1 MTTVSSWAS
10 FIGRF
15 AALGLLV
22 ALALAYLFPD
32 WVNSGQTTAL
42 GRASYST
49 AVDRIAPAVVNVYT
63 TRVIT
68 ETAQARFTDPYL
80 RRFFGNPPINRTR
93 QRLEPGLGSGVIV
106 DSDGH
111 ILTNHHVI
119 ADAADIRV
127 KLQDGRTARVSVVG
141 TDPDTDLAV
150 LKLDADGLPVAEFGD
165 PANTRV
171 GDVVLAIGNPFGIG
185 QTVTMGIVSATG
197 RNQLYINPYEDFL
210 QTDAAINAGNS
221 GGALTDVD
229 GKLVGI
235 NTAIFGREA
244 GAQGIGFAIPADLAE
259 EVMTQLIERGEVVR
273 GWLGIV
279 PALVPVV
286 SQSDG
291 RFRLMDG
298 VLVQDVRNPSP
309 AATAGLR
316 PGDVITDMDGQAVSD
331 RRELL
336 DRIART
342 PPGQN
347 VTFGFLRGESQLSAT
362 ATLQQRARN

>member
-1 MTTVSSWAS
+1 MTAAASWAT
-10 FIGRF
+10 FVGRF
-15 AALGLLV
+15 AALGLLI
-22 ALALAYLFPD
+22 ALALAYLFPN
-32 WVNSGQTTAL
+32 WINPGQPTGLSRTTYAP
-42 GRASYST
+42 

-68 ETAQARFTDPYL
+68 ETARPRFTDPYL
-80 RRFFGNPPINRTR
+80 RRFFGDPPLNRTR

-119 ADAADIRV
+119 VDAADIRV

-150 LKLDADGLPVAEFGD
+150 LKLNAENLPVAEFGD
-165 PANTRV
+165 PAKTRV

-235 NTAIFGREA
+235 NTAIFGRET

-286 SQSDG
+286 SQADG
-291 RFRLMDG
+291 RFRLVEG
-298 VLVQDVRNPSP
+298 VLVQNVRNPSP
-309 AATAGLR
+309 AAAAGLR
-316 PGDVITDMDGQAVSD
+316 PGDVITEMEGAAVSD

-347 VTFGFLRGESQLSAT
+347 VTVGFLRGEEKLST
-362 ATLQQRARN
+362 VATLQQRASN